1 MKNKTLLSA
10 LIMSLSLC
18 ACASGGTA
26 DEQATTANK
35 QASVESAS
43 DTGISV
49 EEASSEASAEIAPS
63 DTGYKK
69 AYIELIEAEQQKIAS
84 VSPESEEYEECMESY
99 LLYDV
104 DKDNTPELLIR
115 FGHSEASYNRKMY
128 TYAMCKGKHF

>member
-26 DEQATTANK
+26 DEQATTANE

-43 DTGISV
+43 DTGISA

-69 AYIELIEAEQQKIAS
+69 AYI
-84 VSPESEEYEECMESY
+84 
-99 LLYDV
+99 
-104 DKDNTPELLIR
+104 
-115 FGHSEASYNRKMY
+115 
-128 TYAMCKGKHF
+128 